1 MAISTRNQLN
11 ATVTA
16 IQAGA
21 SNDVIE
27 LTLAGGEK
35 LAAVITAESTH
46 HLGLQVGSPVV
57 ALFKA
62 PSVVLSTDDDLIL
75 SARNQLAATVV
86 NINEGAVNTEVI
98 VRTTGGVEIVAIL
111 TQESVKNLALAV
123 NSSVKVIVKASHVLL
138 GVKKAG

>member
-1 MAISTRNQLN
+1 M
-11 ATVTA
+11 
-16 IQAGA
+16 
-21 SNDVIE
+21 
-27 LTLAGGEK
+27 
-35 LAAVITAESTH
+35 
-46 HLGLQVGSPVV
+46 
-57 ALFKA
+57 
-62 PSVVLSTDDDLIL
+62 LSTDDDLIL

-98 VRTTGGVEIVAIL
+98 VHTTGGVEIVAIL

>member
-27 LTLAGGEK
+27 LALAGGEK

-46 HLGLQVGSPVV
+46 HLGL
-57 ALFKA
+57 
-62 PSVVLSTDDDLIL
+62 
-75 SARNQLAATVV
+75 
-86 NINEGAVNTEVI
+86 
-98 VRTTGGVEIVAIL
+98 
-111 TQESVKNLALAV
+111 
-123 NSSVKVIVKASHVLL
+123 
-138 GVKKAG
+138 

>member
-1 MAISTRNQLN
+1 M
-11 ATVTA
+11 
-16 IQAGA
+16 
-21 SNDVIE
+21 
-27 LTLAGGEK
+27 
-35 LAAVITAESTH
+35 
-46 HLGLQVGSPVV
+46 GSPVV

>member
-16 IQAGA
+16 IQAGT

-27 LTLAGGEK
+27 LALASGEK
-35 LAAVITAESTH
+35 LAAVITAESTR
-46 HLGLQVGSPVV
+46 HLGLQVGSSVV

-86 NINEGAVNTEVI
+86 NINEGAVNTEVA

-123 NSSVKVIVKASHVLL
+123 NSSVRVIVKASHVLL
-138 GVKKAG
+138 GVKKAD